1 VHRSHTRV
9 EFGTVTLRLLILL
22 WFLPP
27 TTAPEASHLA
37 GCLSREELVERLTLL
52 RDSDWTRWNRKRLV
66 NTWPDHLQP
75 FARSY
80 HTNEVV
86 SFRRDG
92 RIIDGIPECAEDY
105 LFDVQRS
112 PERLEQVT
120 IAHVES
126 SREAALAAIDG
137 FAAAV
142 NAPDDA
148 GPSNM
153 VCFDCG
159 DPGQKMVDR
168 LWTSAGDTHSLRVFL
183 REGAGT
189 VVINLEW
196 ARH

>member
-1 VHRSHTRV
+1 VAFILTFSIELLGAYHD
-9 EFGTVTLRLLILL
+9 LRLRLSYPRVFGYQLL
-22 WFLPP
+22 GD
-27 TTAPEASHLA
+27 AVAQGH
-37 GCLSREELVERLTLL
+37 
-52 RDSDWTRWNRKRLV
+52 SDWRYDEFRVSNNGHLLHEIEWWGHEATSRWLI
-66 NTWPDHLQP
+66 
-75 FARSY
+75 
-80 HTNEVV
+80 E
-86 SFRRDG
+86 
-92 RIIDGIPECAEDY
+92 
-105 LFDVQRS
+105 
-112 PERLEQVT
+112 ERLEQVT